1 MAIPSDYWWIPLL
14 RAHPLDYVSIG
25 LGIVFIA
32 TSLYLVRACFRI
44 VGRGAPRLKSGDESV
59 LYGIQYT
66 FTPHGYSLCWSSA
79 N

>member
-1 MAIPSDYWWIPLL
+1 MESLTISHRPL
-14 RAHPLDYVSIG
+14 P
-25 LGIVFIA
+25 IA
-32 TSLYLVRACFRI
+32 TYFRI
-44 VGRGAPRLKSGDESV
+44 VGRGAPRREEGDESV